1 MRLKKQAGGKG
12 WRWLVAG
19 ICCVTFRIE
28 LQENRSN
35 GATATLVLSI
45 NLLLVGHWG
54 VARSPAA
61 NQDEFGICKIRGKDS
76 QPANFPSPAVWFD
89 TNNSTRPLRN
99 SRYHSAEISTPETR
113 SPILADTHHAPQL
126 PTATMTER
134 THRADERRFLD
145 ERGSNFSLAPN
156 GLNPATIMEKAV
168 RERIVDSYFY
178 KEQCFAV
185 NEADIVNRVV
195 DHVYFVGG
203 TYGSAQKPTP
213 FLCLAFKLLQL
224 SPRDDILRE
233 YLKFGGEKFKYLR
246 ALAVFYIRLTRRAK
260 DVYTLLEPYLEDRR
274 KLRRKGRAGTT
285 LTYMDEF
292 VDDLLVKD
300 RVCGTSLWKMPS
312 RDLLEDLDELEPR
325 VSPLGD
331 IEDLLEED
339 EDNNMENGH
348 ASEDDR
354 GSGRTSDSER
364 RSPDDEDRLRDQME
378 VDREGTPEIRDRSP

>member
-1 MRLKKQAGGKG
+1 MG
-12 WRWLVAG
+12 
-19 ICCVTFRIE
+19 
-28 LQENRSN
+28 
-35 GATATLVLSI
+35 
-45 NLLLVGHWG
+45 
-54 VARSPAA
+54 
-61 NQDEFGICKIRGKDS
+61 D
-76 QPANFPSPAVWFD
+76 
-89 TNNSTRPLRN
+89 
-99 SRYHSAEISTPETR
+99 
-113 SPILADTHHAPQL
+113 
-126 PTATMTER
+126 R

-145 ERGSNFSLAPN
+145 ERGSNVSLAPN

-168 RERIVDSYFY
+168 RERIVDSYFF

-195 DHVYFVGG
+195 DHVYFIGG

-224 SPRDDILRE
+224 APGDDILRE
-233 YLKFGGEKFKYLR
+233 YLAFGGDKFKYLR
-246 ALAVFYIRLTRRAK
+246 ALAVFYIRMTRRAK
-260 DVYTLLEPYLEDRR
+260 DVYLLLEPYLEDRR
-274 KLRRKGRAGTT
+274 KLRRKGRNGTT

-339 EDNNMENGH
+339 
-348 ASEDDR
+348 DDVKM
-354 GSGRTSDSER
+354 GSGRDDRDDERSGSER
-364 RSPDDEDRLRDQME
+364 DDGDDEDRARDQME
-378 VDREGTPEIRDRSP
+378 VDREDTPASRDRSP

>member
-1 MRLKKQAGGKG
+1 
-12 WRWLVAG
+12 
-19 ICCVTFRIE
+19 
-28 LQENRSN
+28 
-35 GATATLVLSI
+35 
-45 NLLLVGHWG
+45 
-54 VARSPAA
+54 
-61 NQDEFGICKIRGKDS
+61 
-76 QPANFPSPAVWFD
+76 
-89 TNNSTRPLRN
+89 
-99 SRYHSAEISTPETR
+99 
-113 SPILADTHHAPQL
+113 
-126 PTATMTER
+126 MTER

-145 ERGSNFSLAPN
+145 ERGGNISLTPN

-168 RERIVDSYFY
+168 RERIVDAYFF
-178 KEQCFAV
+178 KEQCFGV

-195 DHVYFVGG
+195 DHVYFIGG
-203 TYGSAQKPTP
+203 TYGSTQKPTP

-224 SPRDDILRE
+224 APGDDVLRE
-233 YLKFGGEKFKYLR
+233 YLHHGGDKFKYLR

-331 IEDLLEED
+331 IEDLLDED
-339 EDNNMENGH
+339 EDDGAAANGGRD
-348 ASEDDR
+348 SEDEGQR
-354 GSGRTSDSER
+354 SGSER
-364 RSPDDEDRLRDQME
+364 DDQDEEERARDQME
-378 VDREGTPEIRDRSP
+378 IDREDTPDDRDRTP